1 MSSQSQQE
9 SNTAMCDLF
18 IENYSPYS
26 FAVFGT
32 TLPYKNELKEA
43 EGKFN
48 ENLKGRPGWIFKNS
62 KRKEIEGLIEKL
74 RSEPVRA
81 NIRKSEKETDEH
93 KLISSLISR
102 IEVLETELSFIK
114 KHILSSQSS
123 SSSSSSSSIIC
134 SQQKILPKKQ
144 VIRKEEEE
152 YSSNED
158 EEKPPQRFLRR

>member
-1 MSSQSQQE
+1 MSSTSQVF
-9 SNTAMCDLF
+9 DLV

-74 RSEPVRA
+74 RGEPVRA

-93 KLISSLISR
+93 KLIASLISR

-114 KHILSSQSS
+114 KHILPNQSLS
-123 SSSSSSSSIIC
+123 TIVC
-134 SQQKILPKKQ
+134 SQQKVSSKKQ
-144 VIRKEEEE
+144 VISKEEE
-152 YSSNED
+152 YSSDED